1 MINFTVGPVQSPDI
15 VRQIGSQDCPYF
27 RTAEF
32 SAKMLESERMIK
44 ELAGAPAGSRVV
56 FLTASGTGG
65 MESAV
70 VNVLTPSDRVLVI
83 NGGSFG
89 GRFCRLCEI
98 YNIPYDEIKLAVGT
112 QITADRLSAFE
123 GRGYAARLVNKHE
136 TSTGVHYDM
145 RLLSEFCK
153 RNKVMLIV
161 DNISSFLADEFDME
175 RLGADVMIAGSQ
187 KALACPPGVSMLVLA
202 PRALERL
209 SKIRPRSMYFDL
221 QDALANQMRGQTP
234 FTPAVGTLLQIHAR
248 LCQIMEVGGAAS
260 EISRCASLAEY
271 FRSKIIGLPLE
282 IVSESMSNAVTPLHP
297 TNGMSA
303 YDVFLRLKDEY
314 GIWICP
320 NGGDLKDEVFRVGH
334 IGALT
339 TKDVDALVLAL
350 KEVLG

>member
-1 MINFTVGPVQSPDI
+1 MINFTVGPVQSPDV

-44 ELAGAPAGSRVV
+44 ELAGASAGSRVV

-65 MESAV
+65 MEAAV
-70 VNVLTPSDRVLVI
+70 MNVLTSSDRVLVI

-89 GRFCRLCEI
+89 ERFCRLCEI
-98 YNIPYDEIKLAVGT
+98 YSIPYEEIKLAVGT
-112 QITADRLSAFE
+112 QITMERLRAFE
-123 GRGYAARLVNKHE
+123 GRGYTALLVNKHE
-136 TSTGVHYDM
+136 TSTGVLYDM
-145 RLLSEFCK
+145 GLLSEFCK
-153 RNKVMLIV
+153 RNMMMLIV
-161 DNISSFLADEFDME
+161 DNISSFLADEFDMG
-175 RLGADVMIAGSQ
+175 RLGVDVMVAGSQ
-187 KALACPPGVSMLVLA
+187 KALACPPGVSILVLA

-221 QDALANQMRGQTP
+221 QDALANQTRGQTP

-248 LCQIMEVGGAAS
+248 LCQIMADGGAAS
-260 EISRCASLAEY
+260 EISRCANLAAY
-271 FRSKIIGLPLE
+271 FRNKIIGLPLE
-282 IVSESMSNAVTPLHP
+282 VVSESMSNAVTPLHP

-303 YDVFLRLKDEY
+303 YDIFLKLKDEY

-320 NGGDLKDEVFRVGH
+320 NGGGLKNEVFRVGH

-339 TKDVDALVLAL
+339 TGDVDALVSAL
-350 KEVLG
+350 KEVLR